1 MFVKNS
7 PWKRFLQKSSAFK
20 DRLIIGFL
28 PVLLK
33 IIQIFCF
40 FNLRDIKNLST
51 DKTLIR
57 HLDSVEAVFSSF
69 LGNN

>member
-20 DRLIIGFL
+20 GHLIIGLL

-33 IIQIFCF
+33 IIQILCF
-40 FNLRDIKNLST
+40 FNLRIIRNLST

-69 LGNN
+69 LGND